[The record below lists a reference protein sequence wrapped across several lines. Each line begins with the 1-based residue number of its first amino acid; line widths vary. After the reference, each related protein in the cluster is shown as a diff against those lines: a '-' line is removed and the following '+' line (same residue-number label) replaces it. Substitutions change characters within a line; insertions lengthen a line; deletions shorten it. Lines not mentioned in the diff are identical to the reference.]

1 MKKQNTPPHKDD
13 LTLYFQNR
21 DELAKV
27 ELSKVMYFESNCNYS
42 KVVFANGY
50 SITIFAS
57 LSIIEGLLEG
67 LPEDIAAKFHRVG
80 RFIVINTDF
89 LFQINVIHQQLTL
102 TDGVNPKVF
111 TLKASK
117 ESLRNLKSLYE
128 KNPMLDEIE

>member
-1 MKKQNTPPHKDD
+1 MNKHNTPPHKDD
-13 LTLYFQNR
+13 LTLFFQNR

-50 SITIFAS
+50 SITIPTS
-57 LSIIEGLLEG
+57 LSNIEELIEGL
-67 LPEDIAAKFHRVG
+67 PKDIATKFHRVG

-89 LFQINVIHQQLTL
+89 LFQINIMHKQLTL

-117 ESLRNLKSLYE
+117 ESLRKLKSLYE
-128 KNPMLDEIE
+128 NNTNWGE